1 MPNNYNRSTDRHAVP
16 TFDEESP
23 RMNDTPSHD
32 VHHDA
37 ECGGEGEASAAGIL
51 RAAEAFV
58 AGDASVTGELLP
70 HVYAELRRLAHG
82 VVGGPIHGTMHG
94 TLSPTVL
101 VHEAFIKLNGRDDL
115 RFASPAAFY
124 AFTASVMRSVLVD
137 HARAAKAQKRGGGAG
152 KVTLTGV
159 LATEQGA
166 VAPSNSEDD
175 AATILALHEALAEL
189 ATLSERR
196 ARVVEL
202 RFFAGLSEAQ
212 VADVLGVSRA
222 TASSDWR
229 FARAWVL
236 KRMQEAG

>member
-1 MPNNYNRSTDRHAVP
+1 
-16 TFDEESP
+16 
-23 RMNDTPSHD
+23 MNDTPSQD

-37 ECGGEGEASAAGIL
+37 GGGGEGEASAAGIL

-58 AGDASVTGELLP
+58 AGDASVAGELLP
-70 HVYAELRRLAHG
+70 HVYAELRRLAYG
-82 VVGGPIHGTMHG
+82 VVGSTVHG

-101 VHEAFIKLNGRDDL
+101 VHEAFIKLSGRDDL

-152 KVTLTGV
+152 RVTLTGV
-159 LATEQGA
+159 LASEQGA
-166 VAPSNSEDD
+166 VAPSNPEDD

-236 KRMQEAG
+236 RRMQEAGEGG

>member
-1 MPNNYNRSTDRHAVP
+1 
-16 TFDEESP
+16 
-23 RMNDTPSHD
+23 MNGTPSQD
-32 VHHDA
+32 VHSA
-37 ECGGEGEASAAGIL
+37 AGQASAADVL

-58 AGDASVTGELLP
+58 AGDASVAGELLP
-70 HVYAELRRLAHG
+70 HVYGELRRLAGG
-82 VVGGPIHGTMHG
+82 VIGGPLHGTVHG
-94 TLSPTVL
+94 TISPTVL
-101 VHEAFIKLNGRDDL
+101 VHEAFLKLSGRSDL

-137 HARAAKAQKRGGGAG
+137 HARAAKAQKRGAGAG
-152 KVTLTGV
+152 RVTLTGV
-159 LATEQGA
+159 LASEAGA
-166 VAPSNSEDD
+166 AAPSNPEDD

-189 ATLSERR
+189 AALSERR

-212 VADVLGVSRA
+212 VAEVLGVSRA

-236 KRMQEAG
+236 KRMNEMAGEHSPGEA